1 MITVNIADALKNFK
15 DIEQVQDRII
25 DESYEYFRDIT
36 PIRSGN
42 ARRHTDLKGTNI
54 VADYAYAERLDRGYS
69 RQAPIGMTKP
79 TQVKIQQ
86 LIKKYLGK

>member
-1 MITVNIADALKNFK
+1 MITVDISDALKNLK

-25 DESYEYFRDIT
+25 DESYQYFHDIT
-36 PIRSGN
+36 PVRSGN
-42 ARRHTDLKGTNI
+42 ARRHTDLKGTSI

-69 RQAPIGMTKP
+69 RQAPFGMTKP